1 MSNLSYLLFCVSVGG
16 ICVAATALGWFLPRQ
31 LAGVGIAG
39 RFYGLVMVEE
49 IVKTFIY
56 SWLGCAREK

>member
-1 MSNLSYLLFCVSVGG
+1 MRGV
-16 ICVAATALGWFLPRQ
+16 CVAGTALGWFLPRQ

-39 RFYGLVMVEE
+39 RIYGLAMVGK

-56 SWLGCAREK
+56 SWLGVLVRK

>member
-1 MSNLSYLLFCVSVGG
+1 MGNKGV
-16 ICVAATALGWFLPRQ
+16 CVAGTALGWFLPRQ

-39 RFYGLVMVEE
+39 RFYGLVMVGE

-56 SWLGCAREK
+56 SWVSVTVRK